1 LAGCYTSYIDMIFFH
16 QHISDE
22 ELAKLFRAS
31 LADRDKAM
39 EYIYNRKDIRK
50 KVRDVALNFSGNQQ
64 DAEDLWHDVFIV
76 AVKKIAEGDFRSAS
90 VADVRERPALSAFM
104 VGIAKGIWI
113 NRLRKKTPV
122 PGLEPYINL
131 PADGALE
138 KWILR
143 QEGVQILHA
152 LIDDMTE
159 KCRRL
164 LGLYNQYFS
173 LKEVRDLLNL
183 PSEKYA
189 NKNIDLC
196 RKKLRRHLENHPD
209 LLDALDPYL

>member
-1 LAGCYTSYIDMIFFH
+1 M
-16 QHISDE
+16 
-22 ELAKLFRAS
+22 FRSS

-50 KVRDVALNFSGNQQ
+50 KVCNVALNFSGNRQ
-64 DAEDLWHDVFIV
+64 DAEDLWHDVFMV
-76 AVKKIAEGDFRSAS
+76 TVKKISAGDFRSAS
-90 VADVRERPALSAFM
+90 VADVRERPALSSFM

-113 NRLRKKTPV
+113 NRLRKKAPA

-152 LIDDMTE
+152 LIAEMTE

-173 LKEVRDLLNL
+173 LKEVREMLDL
-183 PSEKYA
+183 PTEKYA

-196 RKKLRRHLENHPD
+196 RKKLRRYLEDQPD
-209 LLDALDPYL
+209 LLDALDPYV